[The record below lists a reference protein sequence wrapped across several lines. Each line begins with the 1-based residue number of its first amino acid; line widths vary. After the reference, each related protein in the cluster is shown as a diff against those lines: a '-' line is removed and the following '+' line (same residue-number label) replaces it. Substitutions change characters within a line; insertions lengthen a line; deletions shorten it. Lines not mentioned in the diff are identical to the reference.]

1 MSFGQYTRF
10 LIVGAFVGVVTIGCR
25 ELIGH
30 LLVVDNRQ
38 TYSISI
44 VIASAIGIVLS
55 FVLNAVFLRKD
66 AAHPLGLLNR
76 DGYGQFGNS
85 FASSQIAL
93 CISNGSS
100 PASTILPAQRWKKRK
115 SW

>member
-55 FVLNAVFLRKD
+55 FVLNHRFTFATSGERSWSTFVRFVVFALVGMVLTWLFSLAVRYGLHLD
-66 AAHPLGLLNR
+66 ALL
-76 DGYGQFGNS
+76 
-85 FASSQIAL
+85 
-93 CISNGSS
+93 
-100 PASTILPAQRWKKRK
+100 
-115 SW
+115 